1 MSKASAKQAM
11 RAVAALET
19 VGLVVVLIAAAVA
32 GGQAVWG
39 MIQDHHVSLTDLLLL
54 FIYLEVF
61 AMVGVYWQ
69 SGRLPV
75 RLFIYIAI
83 VALSRYIILD
93 MKSMDNWRIVAI
105 SGSILILTFS
115 VLVIR
120 FGHVRY
126 PYKPFD
132 HEGIPPAREHQRQ
145 VEQPAAQD

>member
-1 MSKASAKQAM
+1 MSRESRHWGM
-11 RAVAALET
+11 RAVGMLET
-19 VGLVVVLIAAAVA
+19 VGLVVVMLAAVVA
-32 GGQAVWG
+32 SAQAVWH

-75 RLFIYIAI
+75 RLFIYISI

-93 MKSMDNWRIVAI
+93 MKAMDNWRILAI
-105 SGSILILTFS
+105 SGSILILTLS

-120 FGHVRY
+120 YGHVRF

-132 HEGIPPAREHQRQ
+132 QEGVQPIRGHERG
-145 VEQPAAQD
+145 DD

>member
-1 MSKASAKQAM
+1 MN
-11 RAVAALET
+11 RAENHFVARSVAWLET
-19 VGLVVVLIAAAVA
+19 VGLVVVMIAATVA
-32 GGQAVWG
+32 TGQAVWN
-39 MIQDHHVSLTDLLLL
+39 MIEDHHVSLTDLLLL

-83 VALSRYIILD
+83 VALSRYVILD
-93 MKSMDNWRIVAI
+93 MKDMNNWRILAI
-105 SGSILILTFS
+105 SGSILLLTLS

-132 HEGIPPAREHQRQ
+132 QEGVQPMGGHERG
-145 VEQPAAQD
+145 DD